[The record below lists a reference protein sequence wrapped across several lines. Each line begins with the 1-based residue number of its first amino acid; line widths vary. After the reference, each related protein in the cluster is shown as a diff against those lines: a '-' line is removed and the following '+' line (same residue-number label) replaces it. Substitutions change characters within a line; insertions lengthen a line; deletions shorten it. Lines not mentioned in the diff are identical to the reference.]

1 MFFRNDNILTA
12 PINTLFDSLGINEF
26 TTHDYL
32 NQPIL
37 RMLTEVYQDNEYTP
51 NRIYEAAS
59 ETWNKYTN
67 IHTVGKELDKPF
79 SELTEFG
86 FADMITEKLQNITEE
101 NIDHND
107 QLQYLNNFL
116 SFHKTGRELTAS
128 YVVISQDKGADQ
140 STFGGLLSFKNRK
153 NVLVQ
158 NNIIKGFNSILEGNS
173 YPLQKAY
180 KNTIDKMLDFGAEFF
195 IHNKRSVVKS
205 KSDIQSLLNKNN
217 LTEAEHKQIEDA
229 MLLYVMSNTSSPLKS
244 MFTDEKINN
253 LLRRPNTNVL
263 SKLQR
268 LKLEFP
274 RLKTNSFIKNII
286 EHPSNIKEGSL
297 LTRIKFQNIFSF
309 TKTEVDSF
317 TRSFGNLLTDPEIQI
332 RELALDFIGVSV
344 LSNGFTP
351 GHDSFID
358 IVPVEAL
365 KKSASYF

>member
-1 MFFRNDNILTA
+1 
-12 PINTLFDSLGINEF
+12 
-26 TTHDYL
+26 
-32 NQPIL
+32 
-37 RMLTEVYQDNEYTP
+37 
-51 NRIYEAAS
+51 
-59 ETWNKYTN
+59 
-67 IHTVGKELDKPF
+67 
-79 SELTEFG
+79 
-86 FADMITEKLQNITEE
+86 
-101 NIDHND
+101 
-107 QLQYLNNFL
+107 
-116 SFHKTGRELTAS
+116 
-128 YVVISQDKGADQ
+128 
-140 STFGGLLSFKNRK
+140 
-153 NVLVQ
+153 
-158 NNIIKGFNSILEGNS
+158 
-173 YPLQKAY
+173 
-180 KNTIDKMLDFGAEFF
+180 
-195 IHNKRSVVKS
+195 
-205 KSDIQSLLNKNN
+205 
-217 LTEAEHKQIEDA
+217 
-229 MLLYVMSNTSSPLKS
+229 MSNTSSPLKS

-286 EHPSNIKEGSL
+286 EHPNNTKEGSL

-365 KKSASYF
+365 KKSASYFYDQLELLDNIEYFGEDFAHEFIRNFYYTDVVPRIKISKSKIGAKTFTISSTDNRIYSKESRKTIDYFSVAASSGSKLFVKVSENDNNVTYAESTTRGVPYALQEFNITNVEGVPLNKSVLQINNSLKSTIQPGLPITHKIESSEATQDEQDAVKRCINIR